1 MANGYY
7 LFNLGSGHTG
17 DILFPV
23 LFSKFEIFYKLSK
36 NNHKEHYHLTS
47 NIKKYGFLYTVTT
60 HRMKILLTYWK
71 NKDIAKYVNA

>member
-36 NNHKEHYHLTS
+36 NNYKEHYHLTS
-47 NIKKYGFLYTVTT
+47 NIKNMAFF
-60 HRMKILLTYWK
+60 IQSLLTE
-71 NKDIAKYVNA
+71 

>member
-36 NNHKEHYHLTS
+36 NNYKGQYHLTS
-47 NIKKYGFLYTVTT
+47 NIKNTAFL
-60 HRMKILLTYWK
+60 IQLLLTE
-71 NKDIAKYVNA
+71 